1 MKKWILII
9 LGILTI
15 VGAIIGISTIVEK
28 NNDGLK
34 KINPTFKI
42 GTLDANG
49 EWVDGKANLYTDMFE
64 CQGLEIELTFEHN
77 IKYEVFYYDKDEKFI
92 EKSEV
97 LTDDYVNEDL
107 TRIFARILITPD
119 WSKIDTNTH
128 EIKWYEVSK
137 YSNQLSFKVN
147 KVQKEPD
154 LSLSLTIK
162 SGVSGVNSIT
172 IKFEDGMTWEDW
184 FNSKYYDGS
193 LAKNGEQNFMYSG
206 ESNGS
211 RGLYKNGSSVVS
223 TNLIDKSSDAI
234 YDFR

>member
-28 NNDGLK
+28 NDDGLK

-64 CQGLEIELTFEHN
+64 CQGLEIELAFEHN

-92 EKSEV
+92 EKSDV

-107 TRIFARILITPD
+107 TRVFARILITPD

-137 YSNQLSFKVN
+137 YANQLSFKVN
-147 KVQKEPD
+147 KIQKEY
-154 LSLSLTIK
+154 LTLKLIYNNGLNDEK
-162 SGVSGVNSIT
+162 IL
-172 IKFEDGMTWEDW
+172 IIYEDGMTWKQW
-184 FNSKYYDGS
+184 SNSELYNKRLNVVDEVFISISYLTVNDVKVNS
-193 LAKNGEQNFMYSG
+193 LDKI
-206 ESNGS
+206 SNLNYVFL
-211 RGLYKNGSSVVS
+211 R
-223 TNLIDKSSDAI
+223 
-234 YDFR
+234 F

>member
-28 NNDGLK
+28 NDNGLK
-34 KINPTFKI
+34 KIHPTFKI

-49 EWVDGKANLYTDMFE
+49 EWVDGKANLYSDMFE
-64 CQGLEIELTFEHN
+64 CQGLEIELAFEHN

-92 EKSEV
+92 EKSEL

-137 YSNQLSFKVN
+137 YANQLSFKIN
-147 KVQKEPD
+147 KTPIEIITFTFSD
-154 LSLSLTIK
+154 TILK
-162 SGVSGVNSIT
+162 CE
-172 IKFEDGMTWEDW
+172 KGMTWEEYI
-184 FNSKYYDGS
+184 NSEYNTLKII
-193 LAKNGEQNFMYSG
+193 
-206 ESNGS
+206 
-211 RGLYKNGSSVVS
+211 SVTS
-223 TNLIDKSSDAI
+223 YMGGPI
-234 YDFR
+234 YDIHKVPVKLTDVITSQVYLNRNQAESI